1 MTDNDTGINED
12 EDQDEETGYTRKKK
26 KSESTAS
33 IVLKYS
39 ALIAP
44 IVALIGMIAGW
55 VYHVESGLRA
65 AQNVTDIR
73 EQLNGMNAD
82 LAAQR
87 ARTANLES
95 LFEPY
100 LIEKKAEEL
109 LRKRNPKNTAAS
121 IPPDPAAYPK
131 DVKKDAEHWAKSQIE
146 RGVEEK
152 K

>member
-1 MTDNDTGINED
+1 
-12 EDQDEETGYTRKKK
+12 
-26 KSESTAS
+26 
-33 IVLKYS
+33 
-39 ALIAP
+39 
-44 IVALIGMIAGW
+44 
-55 VYHVESGLRA
+55 
-65 AQNVTDIR
+65 
-73 EQLNGMNAD
+73 MNAD